1 MIIIWILTGVAI
13 GAALYRL
20 GLADGLSV
28 SRRGRLMG
36 APSEKEDTLLK
47 RIEAYSG
54 RKEPHDR

>member
-36 APSEKEDTLLK
+36 ARPEKEDSLLK

-54 RKEPHDR
+54 RKEQYDR